1 YATKTPVTT
10 HCSCPASPATPP
22 ATGCGQPSTRF
33 SQPGA
38 CPASRHTHPDG
49 NRPCTSE
56 KQGSSHTLHKPQEIA
71 GFAFNTYRRIG
82 MPTEAIGICE
92 PTLTEHPFGR
102 GVAWRMAGQ
111 PTAHSALSLVT
122 RSCAVTSSSGPD
134 SAHTGAHASG
144 AVPYFPGV

>member
-1 YATKTPVTT
+1 MPN
-10 HCSCPASPATPP
+10 S
-22 ATGCGQPSTRF
+22 GCCLTNTDAQLDGHDDRQTR
-33 SQPGA
+33 P
-38 CPASRHTHPDG
+38 RHFVI
-49 NRPCTSE
+49 RRAE
-56 KQGSSHTLHKPQEIA
+56 
-71 GFAFNTYRRIG
+71 RRIG

-111 PTAHSALSLVT
+111 PTAHSALSPVT